1 MEGKR
6 FILLLSTAVLG
17 AGLVFPAQDEA
28 EPPAPAAAEGTVAE
42 SGTGEADELDAPD
55 EKLLQA
61 RKLVLQLGDES
72 YRVREEATKGLWG
85 LGEIGIVAIREGMET
100 DDPEVAHR

>member
-28 EPPAPAAAEGTVAE
+28 EPPAPAAAEAKEAADTDMILLQQAIQIQVAAVEAHQFRAE
-42 SGTGEADELDAPD
+42 SEALVDQV
-55 EKLLQA
+55 LLF
-61 RKLVLQLGDES
+61 
-72 YRVREEATKGLWG
+72 
-85 LGEIGIVAIREGMET
+85 
-100 DDPEVAHR
+100 